1 MYARQFSLTGIY
13 EESLSLELLQ
23 TKERGLLVDI
33 GSHFGY
39 YSALWLN
46 QSEENLC
53 LSIEPVPAIHAL
65 LEKNLLNFGK
75 RAWLESVCIGASDG
89 LVRMSYDP
97 DWPMLYKVADEGC
110 EVPMVRL
117 SEILEKHGAGEIAV
131 LKVDAEGWDIQI
143 LNSLRDMFENH
154 QIRKVFWE
162 SHTWDGTIS
171 PDQDAFFSFL
181 KNLGYVAI
189 NGMGLDMAYELP
201 LKI

>member
-1 MYARQFSLTGIY
+1 
-13 EESLSLELLQ
+13 
-23 TKERGLLVDI
+23 
-33 GSHFGY
+33 
-39 YSALWLN
+39 
-46 QSEENLC
+46 
-53 LSIEPVPAIHAL
+53 
-65 LEKNLLNFGK
+65 
-75 RAWLESVCIGASDG
+75 
-89 LVRMSYDP
+89 
-97 DWPMLYKVADEGC
+97 MLYKVADEGC

-181 KNLGYVAI
+181 KNLGYVPI